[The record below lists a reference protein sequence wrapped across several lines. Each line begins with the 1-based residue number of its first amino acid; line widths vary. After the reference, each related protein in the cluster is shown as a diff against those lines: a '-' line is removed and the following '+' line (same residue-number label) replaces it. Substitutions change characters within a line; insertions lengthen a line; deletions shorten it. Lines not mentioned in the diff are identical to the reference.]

1 MDISVTVESKFV
13 SFSRTSTDDPEYKT
27 YGLCPTKRT
36 MSYKLDFTI
45 SDLST
50 NPEHIRDILAVNGIT
65 GEIATQIIQNA
76 ITAKKKQQE

>member
-1 MDISVTVESKFV
+1 
-13 SFSRTSTDDPEYKT
+13 
-27 YGLCPTKRT
+27 